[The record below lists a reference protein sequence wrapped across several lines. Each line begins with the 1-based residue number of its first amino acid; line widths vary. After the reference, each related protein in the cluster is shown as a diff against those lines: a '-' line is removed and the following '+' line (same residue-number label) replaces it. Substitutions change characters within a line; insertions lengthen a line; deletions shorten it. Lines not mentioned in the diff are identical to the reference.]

1 MATHSGVLA
10 SRIPTP
16 WLQSVLCLVAQSCQI
31 LCDPMDYS
39 PPGASVHGD
48 STGKNIEVG
57 CQALL
62 QGISQLRDRTQ
73 VSSLSGGFF
82 ND

>member
-1 MATHSGVLA
+1 
-10 SRIPTP
+10 
-16 WLQSVLCLVAQSCQI
+16 
-31 LCDPMDYS
+31 MDYS

-82 ND
+82 NDWATREAQVIVCGITKSQTQLSD